1 MHWTPYHY
9 VEVLVDFYYR
19 KAMRALR
26 YQYQFQQENIN
37 NPCKCVGWYNNYD
50 EFLSDSFQYPN
61 PLVSVFSARHNDAV
75 RWFLGSFGLGSYDK
89 EKIEEQID
97 NSLYVLEVDDI
108 IKNADKSKKVN
119 ALVGPSP
126 HII

>member
-9 VEVLVDFYYR
+9 VEVLVNFYYR

-26 YQYQFQQENIN
+26 FQYQFQQDNIN
-37 NPCKCVGWYNNYD
+37 NPYKCIGWYYNYD
-50 EFLSDSFQYPN
+50 DFLSDSFQYDN
-61 PLVSVFSARHNDAV
+61 SLVSVFSAWHSDAC
-75 RWFLGSFGLGSYDK
+75 RWFLGSFGLCSYDK
-89 EKIEEQID
+89 EKIKEQLD

-119 ALVGPSP
+119 ALVGQSP